1 LALACLAISASNAAS
16 AARAGAASVIAANKQ
31 QAIARRIDPGP
42 RDAAAG
48 MERPPLFFNL
58 AGGGN
63 AVFRIPIPARHISA
77 IRGVNLRARGG
88 RRHIAKP
95 DKPHY
100 IVGLFAIE
108 LNLPSRPKGPFPRI
122 TQNPDL
128 DRANGSHGHK
138 NA

>member
-1 LALACLAISASNAAS
+1 MA
-16 AARAGAASVIAANKQ
+16 K
-31 QAIARRIDPGP
+31 
-42 RDAAAG
+42 
-48 MERPPLFFNL
+48 PPPFVNL

-63 AVFRIPIPARHISA
+63 AVLPEDPSLRGERHISA
-77 IRGVNLRARGG
+77 KHSVNLRARAR

-95 DKPHY
+95 ADSHY
-100 IVGLFAIE
+100 IERLFAIE